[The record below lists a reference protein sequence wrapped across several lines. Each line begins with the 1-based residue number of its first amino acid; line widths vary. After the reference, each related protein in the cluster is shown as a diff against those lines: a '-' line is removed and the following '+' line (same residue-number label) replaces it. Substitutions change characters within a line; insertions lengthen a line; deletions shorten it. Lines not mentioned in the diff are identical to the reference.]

1 MDVSVMPTAQLTL
14 DMPTE
19 LAEELAAANQQFL
32 VNIFERGLRDFKI
45 ERALVR
51 YAAGGMS
58 FGAAAQKAGISQSDL
73 ARHAYGKGMEPP
85 FSDEML
91 KEELRSSTIM

>member
-1 MDVSVMPTAQLTL
+1 MQPAQLTL
-14 DMPTE
+14 EMPTS
-19 LAEELAAANQQFL
+19 LAQELAAANKQFI

-45 ERALVR
+45 ERALAS
-51 YAAGGMS
+51 YAAGGIS

-85 FSDEML
+85 FSEETL
-91 KEELRSSTIM
+91 KEELL